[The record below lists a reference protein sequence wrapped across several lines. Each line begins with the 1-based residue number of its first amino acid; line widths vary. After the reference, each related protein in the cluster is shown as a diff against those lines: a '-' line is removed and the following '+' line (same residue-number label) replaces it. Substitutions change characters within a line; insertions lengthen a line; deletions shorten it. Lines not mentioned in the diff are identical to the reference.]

1 MGSKSL
7 WAIDYN
13 KGLGLYPEG
22 NVEPLKGF
30 KKENKMVKFLYRKP
44 FFSAWKILE
53 RRQDWSPGDQLQ
65 KASFSSSEERQ
76 HCLDQW
82 KGIEDEEKEIA
93 KEIITS
99 YYW

>member
-53 RRQDWSPGDQLQ
+53 RRQD
-65 KASFSSSEERQ
+65 
-76 HCLDQW
+76 
-82 KGIEDEEKEIA
+82 
-93 KEIITS
+93 
-99 YYW
+99 